1 MSDQFSF
8 NLSNKLTK
16 ITPKLKINNYKN
28 IFSLIYTVKVCN
40 NIPYLLILFEKI
52 Q

>member
-16 ITPKLKINNYKN
+16 ITPKKLKINNYK
-28 IFSLIYTVKVCN
+28 IYLV
-40 NIPYLLILFEKI
+40 
-52 Q
+52 